1 MSRNYINRKQYHI
14 RKKKQQD
21 AIREKMKRSLILQF
35 QNIVKGRETV
45 DIETANQFLD
55 LMLSNKNI
63 FKPFKNWVKFIRVS
77 KKKCQEFIYDAEYII
92 FKILGKRPYL
102 ENLTTDDKTFQ
113 RTREY
118 YQDLEDYNGS
128 IELVNKCSEWL
139 KYTK

>member
-1 MSRNYINRKQYHI
+1 MSRNYTNRKQYHI

-77 KKKCQEFIYDAEYII
+77 KKNAKSLYMMPNISF
-92 FKILGKRPYL
+92 
-102 ENLTTDDKTFQ
+102 
-113 RTREY
+113 
-118 YQDLEDYNGS
+118 
-128 IELVNKCSEWL
+128 L
-139 KYTK
+139 KF